1 MSISSPETHVGPSE
15 LPGRRFSSERGIK
28 GRWWKW
34 TSRAEEEPGER
45 QEQVVEMG
53 KYPDHLDSPP
63 ALSSFSLQD
72 LNSLRTM
79 TPLKILSP
87 KIYASRCTCTI
98 LPTIPVAIQTPPR
111 NLTLLPP
118 TMDLKLQPYHDTA
131 FQSTDVE
138 AEKRKTQAGWER
150 RGAYKRE
157 EINIMYKKER
167 INIMLFCLLQ

>member
-1 MSISSPETHVGPSE
+1 MSLWTCRSQVSCRPRSTSISSPETHVGSSE
-15 LPGRRFSSERGIK
+15 LPGRRFRGERGIK

-87 KIYASRCTCTI
+87 KIYASRDYQWFLLIEKNMWKIPLEVLWSDWGIFALMTDSNMIFCFLHLIFLWLWI
-98 LPTIPVAIQTPPR
+98 L
-111 NLTLLPP
+111 
-118 TMDLKLQPYHDTA
+118 
-131 FQSTDVE
+131 
-138 AEKRKTQAGWER
+138 
-150 RGAYKRE
+150 
-157 EINIMYKKER
+157 
-167 INIMLFCLLQ
+167 